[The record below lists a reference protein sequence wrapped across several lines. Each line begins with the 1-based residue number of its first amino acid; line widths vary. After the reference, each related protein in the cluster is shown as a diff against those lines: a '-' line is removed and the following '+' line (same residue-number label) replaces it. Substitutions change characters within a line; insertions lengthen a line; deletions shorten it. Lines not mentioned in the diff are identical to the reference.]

1 MFIFFL
7 LGLAI
12 GSFLNVVI
20 NRTESGEDVV
30 SEPSHCPKC
39 RKKLLWY
46 ELVPL
51 FSFVVQIGKC
61 RGCGQRISSQY
72 PLVELFTGVFFAL
85 AYSTLFSSAAVFGA
99 DFLTLLKFGWLLL
112 AVSFFIIIFVYDFKT
127 YIIPDRFVY
136 PAIALAFIYN
146 AAVHFLR
153 PCDFSLACPVWNDF
167 FAAGLGFGFFF
178 FLIVLSRGRWMGG
191 GDAKLVIFMGLVLGW
206 PKILAALFLAFFVG
220 SIVGLTLIAFRKKGL
235 QSQIPFGPLL
245 AGASLVVLFFGEG
258 LINWY
263 LGLLGF

>member
-85 AYSTLFSSAAVFGA
+85 AYLSFSFLLLFFLGAEGWAGETRNWRFLWAWFWAGRRFWPRFFWLFSSAQ
-99 DFLTLLKFGWLLL
+99 
-112 AVSFFIIIFVYDFKT
+112 
-127 YIIPDRFVY
+127 
-136 PAIALAFIYN
+136 
-146 AAVHFLR
+146 
-153 PCDFSLACPVWNDF
+153 
-167 FAAGLGFGFFF
+167 
-178 FLIVLSRGRWMGG
+178 LS
-191 GDAKLVIFMGLVLGW
+191 A
-206 PKILAALFLAFFVG
+206 
-220 SIVGLTLIAFRKKGL
+220 
-235 QSQIPFGPLL
+235 
-245 AGASLVVLFFGEG
+245 
-258 LINWY
+258 
-263 LGLLGF
+263 